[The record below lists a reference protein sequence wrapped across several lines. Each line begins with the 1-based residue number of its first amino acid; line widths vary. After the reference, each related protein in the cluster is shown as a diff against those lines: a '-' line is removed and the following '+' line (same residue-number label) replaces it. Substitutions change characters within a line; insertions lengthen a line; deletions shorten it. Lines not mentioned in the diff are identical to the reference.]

1 MRRRH
6 SAVWVDSRD
15 AEKHL
20 TIKDIAITH
29 SNYSCCYNCFI
40 VFSHCSNKRLY
51 LKPLHRWP
59 TGL

>member
-20 TIKDIAITH
+20 TIKDIDITH

-40 VFSHCSNKRLY
+40 VFSHCSNKRL
-51 LKPLHRWP
+51 
-59 TGL
+59 